1 MWEGMPLFHTI
12 KAKLIIAFVL
22 CITIPIAL
30 ISSIVY
36 LDMKRQIHQDFL
48 DANTKEVA
56 QVDNGVS
63 IYFNSIRENVLMLAN
78 SALLKRTD
86 ASIKSYK
93 NETGT
98 VKIDAI
104 ANGGLE
110 AELAQEFKRYIQ
122 AHPNTSSLF
131 IGTEASGYTQYPVKN
146 MSSHYDPRDRPWYT
160 DAMKE
165 PGKAVITAPYILT
178 GTETIAVS
186 IVTQLRDMTGKAVG
200 VFGIDTNLLN
210 LTEVLKEMKIGET
223 GYVMMIS
230 AEGTVLANPQYPDMI
245 SKNVKDL
252 DNKTLAQ
259 LSEMSTGQLE
269 VVMENQN
276 YLTNVY
282 TSPKTGWKY
291 ISFIEQR
298 ELNSSIDHIFFLI
311 LIMSVI
317 LGVIALVASI
327 ILAGKFSKP
336 IITLI
341 GHMQEIGEG
350 DLTKEVQPHLLQR
363 KDELGTLANSLQSMQ
378 LSIKYLIS
386 EIVSASKKL
395 VASSGQVSA
404 HVESNIIA
412 IDKIAENVKE
422 VASGADNQLMRTEE
436 SAKGME
442 EMALGIQRIAESTS
456 SIAEFSLDTTQ
467 EAENG
472 NQTVQHAVQQMSN
485 IGVSVE
491 HSLSVVKVLQ
501 DRSNEIVKIVDMI
514 TDISSQTNLLAL
526 NASIEAARAGEHGRG
541 FAVVADEVRK
551 LAEQSSESAGKIAS
565 LINEVHGE
573 TNRAMDSM
581 NDVNHSVSNG
591 VQMVQDS
598 GEAFQRILQQIKNI
612 TEQIHDNSAIS
623 EEMSAASEEIASSVD
638 ETAHI
643 AKLSADYMQNVS
655 ASSES
660 QVTAM
665 LALQGSSEELR
676 QISQELTSLIDRFR
690 V

>member
-1 MWEGMPLFHTI
+1 MWEGTPLFHTI

-30 ISSIVY
+30 ISSVVY
-36 LDMKRQIHQDFL
+36 LDMKKQIHQDFL
-48 DANTKEVA
+48 EANTKEVA
-56 QVDNGVS
+56 QVDNGIS
-63 IYFNSIRENVLMLAN
+63 IYFNSIRENVTMLAS
-78 SALLKRTD
+78 SALLQKTD
-86 ASIKSYK
+86 ATIKSYK
-93 NETGT
+93 NESGT
-98 VKIDAI
+98 VKINAM
-104 ANGGLE
+104 ANGGIE
-110 AELAQEFKRYIQ
+110 AELSQEFKRYIQ

-131 IGTEASGYTQYPVKN
+131 VATEFSGYTQYPAKD
-146 MSSHYDPRDRPWYT
+146 MSPHYDPRERPWYK
-160 DAMKE
+160 DAMQE
-165 PGKAVITAPYILT
+165 PGQAVITDPYILS
-178 GTETIAVS
+178 GTDTIAVS
-186 IVTQLRDMTGKAVG
+186 IVTQLRDMSGKAVG
-200 VFGIDTNLLN
+200 VLGIDTNLLN
-210 LTEVLKEMKIGET
+210 LTEVLKGMKIGET
-223 GYVMMIS
+223 GHVMMIS
-230 AEGTVLANPQYPDMI
+230 PEGTVLANPQYPEMI

-252 DNKTLAQ
+252 ENKTLAQ
-259 LSEMSTGQLE
+259 LSDMSTGQLD

-276 YLTNVY
+276 FLTNVY

-298 ELNSSIDHIFFLI
+298 ELSSSIDHIFFLI
-311 LIMSVI
+311 LIMSAI
-317 LGVIALVASI
+317 LGAVALVASI
-327 ILAGKFSKP
+327 ILAGKFSRP
-336 IITLI
+336 ITTLI

-350 DLTKEVQPHLLQR
+350 NLTNEVPTHLLQR

-395 VASSGQVSA
+395 VASSDQVSS
-404 HVESNIIA
+404 HVETNIIA

-422 VASGADNQLMRTEE
+422 VAGGADNQLMRTEE

-472 NQTVQHAVQQMSN
+472 NSTVQHAVNQMSN
-485 IGVSVE
+485 IGVSVG
-491 HSLSVVKVLQ
+491 HSLSVVRILQ

-565 LINEVHGE
+565 LINEVHKE
-573 TNRAMDSM
+573 TNRAMESM

-643 AKLSADYMQNVS
+643 AKLSADYMQNVYV
-655 ASSES
+655 SSES

-676 QISQELTSLIDRFR
+676 HISQELISLIERFR